1 MFVWLCTFILHLSS
15 AMFLWLCTFNFV
27 KAVGPDISDVKDN
40 VLSFYRVNKITV
52 GVKLWGGNGM
62 IYVGRIWLQVAYDP
76 RFDNG

>member
-1 MFVWLCTFILHLSS
+1 MFVWLCTFILHLSL

-40 VLSFYRVNKITV
+40 VLSFYRVIKITV
-52 GVKLWGGNGM
+52 GVKLGGGNGM
-62 IYVGRIWLQVAYDP
+62 IYGGRIWLKGAYDP

>member
-1 MFVWLCTFILHLSS
+1 MSLAT
-15 AMFLWLCTFNFV
+15 FLWLCTFNFV

-52 GVKLWGGNGM
+52 GVKLGGGNGM
-62 IYVGRIWLQVAYDP
+62 IYGGRIWLKGAYDP

>member
-1 MFVWLCTFILHLSS
+1 
-15 AMFLWLCTFNFV
+15 MFLWLCTFNFV

-52 GVKLWGGNGM
+52 GVKLGGGNGM
-62 IYVGRIWLQVAYDP
+62 IYGGRIWLKGAYDP

>member
-1 MFVWLCTFILHLSS
+1 MFVWLCTFILHLSL

-52 GVKLWGGNGM
+52 GVKLGGGNGM
-62 IYVGRIWLQVAYDP
+62 IYGGRIWLKGAYDP